1 MTRGRKPQPDAV
13 KAAKGNPGKRKL
25 RENDQ
30 GTIEQT
36 QQLKKVDV
44 PEFLV
49 APREREL
56 FRRIVDDFV
65 MRRIA
70 RKPDLT
76 AYARWAHYVHR
87 WILCKETLEG
97 KATWYK
103 TESNHGE
110 MLRRHP
116 MFKDQLDIERVLQ
129 SLEDR
134 LGLNPVARQN
144 IIRGLAAVP
153 PAMTGLFA
161 EDQED
166 NKDPQQPGGGG
177 DQAPEEKSPV
187 GLLMH

>member
-1 MTRGRKPQPDAV
+1 M
-13 KAAKGNPGKRKL
+13 KAAKGNPGRRKL
-25 RENDQ
+25 EGPEQ
-30 GTIEQT
+30 GKTEQHPP
-36 QQLKKVDV
+36 QLQKVDA

-49 APREREL
+49 HPREREL
-56 FRRIVDDFV
+56 FRRIIDDYV
-65 MRRIA
+65 LKRIA

-103 TESNHGE
+103 TQSNHGD

-116 MFKDQLDIERVLQ
+116 MFKDQLDLERVLQ

-144 IIRGLAAVP
+144 IVRGLAAVP
-153 PAMTGLFA
+153 PAMTGLFDEA
-161 EDQED
+161 PED
-166 NKDPQQPGGGG
+166 NPPQGGGEK
-177 DQAPEEKSPV
+177 APEVTTPV
-187 GLLMH
+187 GLLVH